1 MTTKEQERKALA
13 QIRKI
18 VEGLGEN
25 SYIGTSFEGCF
36 EIAEENIEN
45 DFACSMKERR
55 EAAEAA
61 EDSLREKVAQLQKT
75 LAEDNAV
82 IERNAKYIDELEERN
97 NDLLRRLRQTEE
109 TAMKNLESLTSYQT
123 KASQQE
129 EEIIRL
135 KAKLYDL
142 ITK

>member
-1 MTTKEQERKALA
+1 MTTKEQERKALE

-18 VEGLGEN
+18 VEGLGKD
-25 SYIGTSFEGCF
+25 SYIGTAFDGCF
-36 EIAEENIEN
+36 EIAVENIEN
-45 DFACSMKERR
+45 DFACSMKERK

-61 EDSLREKVAQLQKT
+61 EDGLRERVAQLQKT

-82 IERNAKYIDELEERN
+82 IERHAKYIDQLEARN
-97 NDLLRRLRQTEE
+97 NDLLQRLRQTEE
-109 TAMKNLESLTSYQT
+109 TAMENLKSLTRYQT

>member
-1 MTTKEQERKALA
+1 MTTKEQERKALE

-18 VEGLGEN
+18 VEGLGNN
-25 SYIGTSFEGCF
+25 SYIGTAFEGCF

-45 DFACSMKERR
+45 DSACSMKERR

-61 EDSLREKVAQLQKT
+61 EDSLRERVAQLQKT
-75 LAEDNAV
+75 IAEDNAV

>member
-1 MTTKEQERKALA
+1 MTTKEQERKALE

-18 VEGLGEN
+18 VEGLGKD
-25 SYIGTSFEGCF
+25 SYIGTAFDGCF
-36 EIAEENIEN
+36 EIAVENIEN
-45 DFACSMKERR
+45 DFACSMKERK

-61 EDSLREKVAQLQKT
+61 EDGLRERVAQLQKT
-75 LAEDNAV
+75 LEEDNVV
-82 IERNAKYIDELEERN
+82 IERHAKYIDQLEARN
-97 NDLLRRLRQTEE
+97 NDLLQRLRQTEE
-109 TAMKNLESLTSYQT
+109 TAMENLKSLNSYQT

-142 ITK
+142 MTK